1 MAKLV
6 QGANTRRKS
15 VLGIVLVS
23 LIVYLFS
30 CSISFGSSEGF
41 CLKTANF
48 IQYTKELYSE
58 LGFSESVISFQAFS
72 ASVTAYYIALGK
84 NFIKKPYLLTI
95 IDYTQ
100 PSEKERFFVID
111 LRKRKILF
119 KELVAHGKKSGKRYA
134 QYFSNKPGSLKS
146 SIGLYVTL
154 STYIGNYGYS
164 LRLKGLEKGFN
175 DNAQRRNIVIHGAW
189 YVNRKM
195 AKYLHWL
202 GRSWGCPALSLNSV
216 KKVIDT
222 IKDGSALYIYYPL
235 KNYIQTSRYL
245 NLQKAALVFNQKIA
259 KTTALMRP

>member
-1 MAKLV
+1 MAELV
-6 QGANTRRKS
+6 QEANTRMRKS
-15 VLGIVLVS
+15 LSIVLVYLIIYLLSWPTTSS
-23 LIVYLFS
+23 LSQGFS
-30 CSISFGSSEGF
+30 
-41 CLKTANF
+41 LKTDDF

-58 LGFSESVISFQAFS
+58 LGFSQDLLSYQGFKF
-72 ASVTAYYIALGK
+72 SVTAYYIALGK
-84 NFIKKPYLLTI
+84 NLIKKPHFLTI

-235 KNYIQTSRYL
+235 KNYIQTSHYL